1 MLHLTK
7 STQRNAPLRTRIQ
20 KNTACS
26 SGETDVELFAE
37 KANLQNVTV
46 CSYLSHTSCT
56 MKIPIHQRYQYANRN
71 NRYMNITLPRPKL
84 LLGCKG
90 RIREYRIS
98 KIDLCSSCVEAAS
111 KWREIPYSM
120 DVEDI
125 WTTPVGDITMVSLV
139 SYVTLII
146 TTLCTIFLVQT
157 IGKSVPRQHPKR
169 E

>member
-1 MLHLTK
+1 
-7 STQRNAPLRTRIQ
+7 
-20 KNTACS
+20 
-26 SGETDVELFAE
+26 
-37 KANLQNVTV
+37 
-46 CSYLSHTSCT
+46 
-56 MKIPIHQRYQYANRN
+56 
-71 NRYMNITLPRPKL
+71 MN
-84 LLGCKG
+84 
-90 RIREYRIS
+90 S
-98 KIDLCSSCVEAAS
+98 ADLCVTLWERICL
-111 KWREIPYSM
+111 IFIFFGQ